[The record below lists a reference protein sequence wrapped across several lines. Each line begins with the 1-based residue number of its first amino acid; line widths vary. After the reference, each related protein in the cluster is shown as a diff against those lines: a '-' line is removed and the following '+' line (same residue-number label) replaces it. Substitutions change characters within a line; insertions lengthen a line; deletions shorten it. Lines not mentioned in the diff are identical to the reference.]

1 MSGPRSI
8 ARLAALSAS
17 LVVLTLAPAAS
28 APAQSLDT
36 VDIGCVS
43 HARFDRLFTAGAV
56 IPHLTPDWYV
66 PQGLTAWNKH
76 NWLIVSYYYPHDDP
90 DVPGGPREAVIVMI
104 DRANG
109 NVAKTLRLSGMTGH
123 AGGIAIGKGYLW
135 VASED
140 GVYRYDAGR
149 LESTASGGAIA
160 GRRFDLDYDA
170 AYLTFAGGDLWV
182 GDFVMTGKGG
192 MRRYGIGSTGN
203 LLTEEPEVTITT
215 PPARPGRRRQAA
227 VLRLQH
233 VVRPWQLEPPR
244 HHDAL
249 RCHPAHHDRAR
260 DGGGRRDR
268 RRRQVLRRLR
278 VGRSNLH
285 APIRGRDAAV
295 HAPDGADPAHARLQP
310 EAMTS

>member
-1 MSGPRSI
+1 MSRPRSI
-8 ARLAALSAS
+8 ARLATLSAA
-17 LVVLTLAPAAS
+17 LLVLTLAPATS

-43 HARFDRLFTAGAV
+43 HARYDRLFTAGPV

-170 AYLTFAGGDLWV
+170 AYLTYAGGDLWV

-192 MRRYGIGSTGN
+192 MRRYGIGATGN
-203 LLTEEPEVTITT
+203 LLTAEPEVTITT
-215 PPARPGRRRQAA
+215 PPRVQG
-227 VLRLQH
+227 V
-233 VVRPWQLEPPR
+233 VVRPRFYVFSTSYGRGNSSRLVTTTRSGAIRRVLIAPAMAEGAAIVDGDKFFVVSESGARTYTRPSEGGTLPCTPPTVR
-244 HHDAL
+244 IH
-249 RCHPAHHDRAR
+249 RT
-260 DGGGRRDR
+260 
-268 RRRQVLRRLR
+268 R
-278 VGRSNLH
+278 VSNLK
-285 APIRGRDAAV
+285 P
-295 HAPDGADPAHARLQP
+295 
-310 EAMTS
+310 